1 MLLRNAHIESA
12 LREPPLEFQQAGTA
26 GHGGSNG
33 ADLFIPLRQR
43 NHGLAERIGVCYNL
57 CPQLFAGHGVK
68 FSDTVELGRVRL
80 RKGIA
85 PALFRDHMDH
95 HRLPQ
100 LPGRGEQG
108 DQIRQVVTVR
118 RPQIGKAHVFK
129 NGGGQEK
136 PLHLVLDSAADR
148 IDGLAAGQSLH
159 DLAVSPFCVQI
170 IVAGAQ
176 PGQVAGQAAH
186 ISADGHFVV
195 IDDDDHGLPA
205 DSGVVQAL
213 IGHAAG
219 ESAVT
224 DQGNHIVIL
233 MLQCP
238 GPGHTQG
245 DGHGAGGVARH
256 KGIRSAFRRLGEAG
270 NAAVLPQTRKIR
282 PAARQQLMHVR
293 LVTNVKHQA
302 VSIRIKHGFDS
313 NAQLHHTQITCQVTA
328 GLGDTVNQ
336 KLADIITKLT
346 PLTIIEFQ

>member
-1 MLLRNAHIESA
+1 
-12 LREPPLEFQQAGTA
+12 
-26 GHGGSNG
+26 
-33 ADLFIPLRQR
+33 
-43 NHGLAERIGVCYNL
+43 
-57 CPQLFAGHGVK
+57 
-68 FSDTVELGRVRL
+68 
-80 RKGIA
+80 
-85 PALFRDHMDH
+85 MDD

-100 LPGRGEQG
+100 LLRRSQQG
-108 DQIRQVVTVR
+108 DEVRQVVTVR
-118 RPQIGKAHVFK
+118 RPKIGKAHVFK

-148 IDGLAAGQSLH
+148 IDGLAAGQGLD
-159 DLAVSPFCVQI
+159 DLAVSPLGNQV

-224 DQGNHIVIL
+224 DQCNHIVIL

-245 DGHGAGGVARH
+245 DGHGTGGVPRNESV
-256 KGIRSAFRRLGEAG
+256 GIALRRLGESG
-270 NAAVLPQTRKIR
+270 DTAVLPQTRKIR
-282 PAARQQLMHVR
+282 PAAGQQLMHIR
-293 LVTNVKHQA
+293 LMSHIKNQA
-302 VSIRIKHGFDS
+302 VYTCIKNGLDG
-313 NAQLHHTQITCQVTA
+313 NAQFYNAQISGEMSA
-328 GLGDTVNQ
+328 GLGDVGNQ
-336 KLADIITKLT
+336 KFPDFLAELDSLPIAEGREVIVPAYAL
-346 PLTIIEFQ
+346 